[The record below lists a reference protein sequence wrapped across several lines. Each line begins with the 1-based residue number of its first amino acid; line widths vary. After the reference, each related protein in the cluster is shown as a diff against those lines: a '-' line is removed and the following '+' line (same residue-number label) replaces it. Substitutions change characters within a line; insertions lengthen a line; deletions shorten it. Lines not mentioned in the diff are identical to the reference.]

1 MKTLLFAVFCSLF
14 LASLCSATSG
24 ASATIPLF
32 AWSDSQVFSAQN
44 EQILNTVEQADIES
58 LLHTLL
64 GLGQKE
70 FAGKTIQSTPN
81 AVVLFVE
88 PQLQTDQVPHY
99 GSAYTATSDGGAF
112 SSLKSLI
119 DSSKTSLVAPYAT
132 AGTRFSL
139 LNSILAGLVHQVP
152 LVLVRE
158 EGSSL
163 FLELG
168 KKEGVET
175 ISTKDF
181 KEALTSKSL
190 FKGLFV
196 VCLDKTT
203 GADIAA
209 HGEIISSV
217 SQLVSSVT
225 SGNYAGIYTGDSASS
240 DLLWKFPNPNAAL
253 FEQSE
258 FASWEAL
265 PQARVGNTTK
275 KPHTY
280 MTGTMLEVFMVVIA
294 LLTMIF
300 VGICNI
306 CALQTPE
313 QYETPKSHQKQ
324 L

>member
-1 MKTLLFAVFCSLF
+1 MKTLLFVVVCSLF
-14 LASLCSATSG
+14 LASLCNATSGG

-32 AWSDSQVFSAQN
+32 AWSGSNVFSAQN
-44 EQILNTVEQADIES
+44 EQILNTVEQTDIEN
-58 LLHTLL
+58 LFNTLL
-64 GLGQKE
+64 GVNSKKD

-88 PQLQTDQVPHY
+88 PQLQTDQIPHY
-99 GSAYTATSDGGAF
+99 GSAYATTSDGGAF

-119 DSSKTSLVAPYAT
+119 ESSTSSLVAPYAT
-132 AGTRFSL
+132 AGVRFSL
-139 LNSILAGLVHQVP
+139 LNSILAGLVGKVP
-152 LVLVRE
+152 VALVRE

-163 FLELG
+163 FLELS
-168 KKEGVET
+168 KKEGVNT
-175 ISTKDF
+175 ISHKDLKNTQEF
-181 KEALTSKSL
+181 S
-190 FKGLFV
+190 GLIV
-196 VCLDKTT
+196 VCLDKAT
-203 GADIAA
+203 GGDIAA

-253 FEQSE
+253 FAQSE
-258 FASWEAL
+258 FASWESL
-265 PQARVGNTTK
+265 PQARAGNSTY

-280 MTGTMLEVFMVVIA
+280 MTGTMLEVFMVVLG
-294 LLTMIF
+294 LLVMVF

-313 QYETPKSHQKQ
+313 QYETPKSHHQKTM
-324 L
+324 